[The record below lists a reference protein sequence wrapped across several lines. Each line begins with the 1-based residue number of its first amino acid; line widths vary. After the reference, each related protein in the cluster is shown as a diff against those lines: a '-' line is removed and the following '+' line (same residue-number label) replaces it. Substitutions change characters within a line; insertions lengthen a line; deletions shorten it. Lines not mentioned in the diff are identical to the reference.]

1 MTVLTMNHFTLLI
14 LLLGATISF
23 SAAAPSA
30 HRHSASNTLSRRD
43 SPTENS
49 PWYLSHIVA
58 YTAYDNSTS
67 NSSIS
72 FNLYDS
78 NAGLQLNTTCGA
90 TFGKGADPDTGEGW
104 ATCQNSAVRF
114 QYTAG
119 TIGIQRSWED
129 DR

>member
-1 MTVLTMNHFTLLI
+1 MAPTMHFFALLI
-14 LLLGATISF
+14 LLFEATISF
-23 SAAAPSA
+23 SAAVPSVDS
-30 HRHSASNTLSRRD
+30 RNVGNTLSKRD
-43 SPTENS
+43 SAMENL
-49 PWYLSHIVA
+49 PWYLSHIEV
-58 YTAYDNSTS
+58 YTAYANSTS

-72 FNLYDS
+72 FNLYDK

-90 TFGKGADPDTGEGW
+90 IFGKGADPDTGEGW
-104 ATCQNSAVRF
+104 ANCQNSTVKF